1 MSRKA
6 MGAKWFQLKRAIEI
20 IQEVEQDAFDTK
32 QELESRSNMSTVEPQ
47 FIVSSS
53 LTQKRVRVN
62 SRLEILEPPSKKSK
76 KAVDTSSVQG
86 AEIPKTIDKGKC
98 HEIVDHPLVLPSQHQ
113 CLASSSIQ
121 NDSLYR
127 PTVLMVDQPLDLL
140 SNRLSIPSGSS
151 DCPTL
156 AEQYKSL
163 FNTM

>member
-1 MSRKA
+1 

-76 KAVDTSSVQG
+76 KVVDTSSAKG
-86 AEIPKTIDKGKC
+86 AEIPKIIEKGKC
-98 HEIVDHPLVLPSQHQ
+98 HEIVDHPLVLPSQQ
-113 CLASSSIQ
+113 CLASPRCI
-121 NDSLYR
+121 
-127 PTVLMVDQPLDLL
+127 DQP
-140 SNRLSIPSGSS
+140 
-151 DCPTL
+151 
-156 AEQYKSL
+156 
-163 FNTM
+163 F